1 VPIGSARCTRQ
12 PSRHGQ
18 APGERRQGRLGLRR
32 KGRPRDPGPIG
43 PFGAGGPLWW
53 LAVRTGF
60 MMRRRGCGPA
70 AAVERLGCRT
80 SATAPSMP
88 IEQKSQPI
96 GLLGRWETTTA
107 PMGEGRARASGL
119 PGLVSYEQATLAA
132 VKPCTF
138 GRWHGQQHIHNGR
151 QGCPPRW
158 SVSPSAAPPVALLEA
173 CCGRAA
179 AGGAQLV
186 LVAVEVDGAALLGGG
201 AAPTQRTG
209 GTLARGAGPA
219 GAADRRGGARRL
231 TCRCGGRGWRPPGPT
246 RPPAPAAPSPWW

>member
-1 VPIGSARCTRQ
+1 MPIGSARCTRQ

-32 KGRPRDPGPIG
+32 KGRPRDPGPMV
-43 PFGAGGPLWW
+43 PSARRT
-53 LAVRTGF
+53 AVVACVRTGF

-80 SATAPSMP
+80 SAAAPSMP

-96 GLLGRWETTTA
+96 GLLG
-107 PMGEGRARASGL
+107 GGRRPPRRRGRQSASQRIPG
-119 PGLVSYEQATLAA
+119 GLVSYEQATLAA
-132 VKPCTF
+132 AKPCTF
-138 GRWHGQQHIHNGR
+138 GRSHGQHHIHNGR

-158 SVSPSAAPPVALLEA
+158 SVSPSAAPPVALPEA

-219 GAADRRGGARRL
+219 GAADRRGGARRA
-231 TCRCGGRGWRPPGPT
+231 PGH
-246 RPPAPAAPSPWW
+246 AG